1 MLFAGSQNLAHL
13 SNNELS
19 LRQNSTPM
27 SLFLFFYLWFINLFF
42 FIVFFISVYGFL
54 FLIFSNRGL
63 MSYLVFFLILISHFR
78 ESKLARCIRFILI
91 FWSRGQRE
99 ADCAKIYEIKS
110 HSSFFKN
117 EIVGFFSSDE
127 FLD

>member
-1 MLFAGSQNLAHL
+1 MIDLKISHTFQIMNFLCDKIQPLCLCFCFSTCGLLTCSFLLFSSFL
-13 SNNELS
+13 S
-19 LRQNSTPM
+19 TG
-27 SLFLFFYLWFINLFF
+27 FYFSF
-42 FIVFFISVYGFL
+42 
-54 FLIFSNRGL
+54 FSNRGL